1 MAQSSSKPRIFYG
14 WYIVGVSF
22 LIMAITG
29 GSGATFPVFLV
40 ALTEEFGW
48 SQAALGGTVAA
59 GMIVGGLVTPLWGN
73 WTDRSGARVVVV
85 TAAVVAGLCIF
96 LRAYISSLFHLY
108 ALSICGALFGAG
120 FSLIPLSTAISKWF
134 KKKRG
139 MAMGITLVGGGLGA
153 SVAPRI
159 ADYLIETNG
168 WRNTYMILGALL
180 WIGIIPAAGLI
191 LRRSPEDLGLLP
203 DGESPKPELEPEPE
217 PETVPAAQ
225 EEPLLAEAMERDH
238 GEGFTPKQAM
248 RTPAFWMIA
257 IAFLLPMMTGVGLIT
272 HLIAIFENM
281 GETSR
286 TASICL
292 GMIGGLSVVGRLTF
306 GFLADRFSVRKIFTA
321 CYIMET
327 TAVCTLLATALFGAK
342 ALFVFVLIYGL
353 TGGGGLVLAP
363 LLIGD
368 CFGLKSLGTIF
379 GMLAIAA
386 VIGGAIGSVLVGLI
400 VDTTGSYYIA
410 FIIFSIGEAI
420 AATAISRARPPLKA
434 S

>member
-1 MAQSSSKPRIFYG
+1 MTESNPGNPRIFYG

-48 SQAALGGTVAA
+48 SQAALGFTVSI

-73 WTDRSGARVVVV
+73 WTDRKGARVVVV
-85 TAAVVAGLCIF
+85 TAAVVAGLSIF
-96 LRAYISSLFHLY
+96 LRAHISSILHLY
-108 ALSICGALFGAG
+108 ILSAGGALFSAG
-120 FSLIPLSTAISKWF
+120 ISLIPLSTAISKWF

-139 MAMGITLVGGGLGA
+139 KAMGITLVGGGLGA
-153 SVAPRI
+153 SVAPSI
-159 ADYLIETNG
+159 ANYLIEATG
-168 WRNTYMILGALL
+168 WRNTYMVIAAIL
-180 WIGIIPAAGLI
+180 WVGIIPTAGLI

-203 DGESPKPELEPEPE
+203 DGESPEPKPESASMEHEKP
-217 PETVPAAQ
+217 V
-225 EEPLLAEAMERDH
+225 LAEAMEHDH

-248 RTPAFWMIA
+248 GTPAFWMIA

-272 HLIAIFENM
+272 HVVAIFESM
-281 GETSR
+281 GESSL

-292 GMIGGLSVVGRLTF
+292 GMIGGLSVVGRLCF
-306 GFLADRFSVRKIFTA
+306 GFAADRFNVRKVFTF
-321 CYIMET
+321 CYVMET
-327 TAVCTLLATALFGAK
+327 TAVCTLLATAFIGSK

-363 LLIGD
+363 LLISD
-368 CFGLKSLGTIF
+368 CFGLKSMGTIF

-420 AATAISRARPPLKA
+420 AATAISQARPPVKA